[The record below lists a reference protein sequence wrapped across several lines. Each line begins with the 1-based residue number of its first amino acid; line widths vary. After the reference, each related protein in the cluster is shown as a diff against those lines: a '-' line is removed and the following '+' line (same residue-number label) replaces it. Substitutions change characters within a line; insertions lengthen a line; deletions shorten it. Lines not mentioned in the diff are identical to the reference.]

1 MTLSLLHVHPE
12 TGTSAS
18 LAATGSVAVGGYV
31 NHCWRGLGA
40 CATQGLTTNP
50 WYPEGVRRALEQGLS
65 AQDAL
70 NDVVAGDAGAS
81 RRQCLVVDADGR
93 SALHTGIDNQPVVAS
108 ARCPGV
114 AAAGNMLADAAVPEA
129 MVTAFLAATCEDPDA
144 VLKQGKAPRF
154 RETHDVELLAALIE
168 ALEAG
173 LVAGGDHRGCRSVA
187 LRIESFTMAPID
199 LRVDWVEADPV
210 TELRALAHRVASED
224 FQAFLR
230 SLPHR

>member
-12 TGTSAS
+12 TGTVAS

-40 CATQGLTTNP
+40 CATQGLATNP
-50 WYPEGVRRALEQGLS
+50 WYPERVKLGLERGLA

-70 NDVVAGDAGAS
+70 NEVVAGDAGAS
-81 RRQCLVVDADGR
+81 YRQCLVMDAAGR
-93 SALHTGIDNQPVVAS
+93 PALHTGNDNRPVVAA
-108 ARCPGV
+108 ARYPGV
-114 AAAGNMLADAAVPEA
+114 AAAGNMLANDGVADA
-129 MVTAFLAATCEDPDA
+129 MVAAFLAATCDDSGA
-144 VLKQGKAPRF
+144 VMTGGEVPRF
-154 RETHDVELLAALIE
+154 RETHDAELLAALID

-173 LVAGGDHRGCRSVA
+173 LAAGGDHRGCRSAA
-187 LRIESFTMAPID
+187 LRIESFAMAPID
-199 LRVDWVEADPV
+199 LRLDWVEADPV
-210 TELRALAHRVASED
+210 AELRVLARRVEAEN